1 MLGSIKTSKENRSV
15 VVNLTNKL
23 ALGTENVISR
33 IAFAYSLA
41 LNRYLDIKNIKDSG
55 GKEYSE
61 KVLFGEYSN
70 YYIALICIHYSI
82 YSSDKDVAR
91 YIKMHIDDGL
101 ELLNQEFET
110 NRNITGFEFIAN
122 KIEAGLLLQNEEG

>member
-1 MLGSIKTSKENRSV
+1 MLGNIKTSKENKSV

-23 ALGTENVISR
+23 VLGTENVISR

-41 LNRYLDIKNIKDSG
+41 SGRHLELKNIKDSG

-61 KVLFGEYSN
+61 KVLFGEYVN
-70 YYIALICIHYSI
+70 YYVALICIQYDI

-101 ELLNQEFET
+101 ELLNEEFET
-110 NRNITGFEFIAN
+110 NRNTTGFEFIAN
-122 KIEAGLLLQNEEG
+122 KIEAGLLS